1 MADKNEIL
9 NIYTDGAC
17 KGNPGIGGWGAILE
31 YGNTKKEIK
40 GYSINTTNNI
50 MELTAVIKALECL
63 NRKCKIVIT
72 TDSNYVKNGI
82 TDWIKSWK
90 NNGWKT
96 AKKSPVKNKDLWI
109 KLDSLVANHDIDWKW
124 IKGHSGHPQNE
135 RADEL
140 ANEAIILNL
149 ESYLNLDNH
158 DKKYGS
164 FRESTF
170 GLDLNRRA
178 YKIRFFYKP
187 NNGIIGLKFNIF
199 NFNYSGIPVKF
210 NK

>member
-40 GYSINTTNNI
+40 GYSIDTTNNI

-96 AKKSPVKNKDLWI
+96 AKKSPVKNKELWI

-140 ANEAIILNL
+140 ANEAIIL
-149 ESYLNLDNH
+149 
-158 DKKYGS
+158 KGK
-164 FRESTF
+164 
-170 GLDLNRRA
+170 
-178 YKIRFFYKP
+178 
-187 NNGIIGLKFNIF
+187 
-199 NFNYSGIPVKF
+199 
-210 NK
+210 